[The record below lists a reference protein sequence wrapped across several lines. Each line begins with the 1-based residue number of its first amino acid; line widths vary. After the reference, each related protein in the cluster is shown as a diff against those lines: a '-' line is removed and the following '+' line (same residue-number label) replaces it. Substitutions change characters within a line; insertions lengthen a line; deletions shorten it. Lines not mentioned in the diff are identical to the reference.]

1 MKAQTPGRY
10 PLALRLLHWLLAL
23 LLPAQVMLGFA
34 AEHWTPREVSDALF
48 PLHFK
53 LGVLILCLMI
63 LRLGLRLRLPVP
75 ADDGDV
81 PHWQHRIRIGIHAL
95 IYLLVLALP
104 ISGHVIWVWM
114 GADRTLI
121 GGLQMPAFF
130 VPPDD
135 DETGRAI
142 AWYVHVY
149 GAWTLS
155 ALIGLHVAAA
165 VLRQWRRKDGFIARR
180 MGFGRARQL
189 VDNGAAALPEA
200 RRR

>member
-23 LLPAQVMLGFA
+23 LLLAQVMLGFA
-34 AEHWTPREVSDALF
+34 AEHWTPRALSDALF

-63 LRLGLRLRLPVP
+63 LRLGLRLRLPVTV
-75 ADDGDV
+75 DDSDA
-81 PHWQHRIRIGIHAL
+81 PRWHRRIRSCVHAL

-121 GGLQMPAFF
+121 GGLQLPAFF
-130 VPPDD
+130 VPPHD
-135 DETGRAI
+135 DETGRAL

-165 VLRQWRRKDGFIARR
+165 VLRQWQGKDSFIALR
-180 MGFGRARQL
+180 MGFGAMPQAKIRASMDSPR
-189 VDNGAAALPEA
+189 P
-200 RRR
+200 

>member
-23 LLPAQVMLGFA
+23 LLLVQVMLGFA
-34 AEHWTPREVSDALF
+34 AEHWTPRAVSDALF
-48 PLHFK
+48 PRHFK

-75 ADDGDV
+75 ADDGDA
-81 PHWQHRIRIGIHAL
+81 PRWHRRIRSCVHAL

-121 GGLQMPAFF
+121 GGLQLPPFF
-130 VPPDD
+130 VPPHDN
-135 DETGRAI
+135 ETGRAL

-155 ALIGLHVAAA
+155 ALVGLHVAAA
-165 VLRQWRRKDGFIARR
+165 VLRQWQGKDSFIALR
-180 MGFGRARQL
+180 MGFGAMPQAKIRASMDSPR
-189 VDNGAAALPEA
+189 P
-200 RRR
+200 

>member
-1 MKAQTPGRY
+1 MKVESAGRY

-23 LLPAQVMLGFA
+23 LLLAQVMLGFA
-34 AEHWTPREVSDALF
+34 AERWTSRAISDALF

-63 LRLGLRLRLPVP
+63 PRLGLRLRLPVP
-75 ADDGDV
+75 DDDGDA
-81 PHWQHRIRIGIHAL
+81 PRWHRRIRSCVHAL

-114 GADRTLI
+114 GADRTLL

-130 VPPDD
+130 VPPDG

-155 ALIGLHVAAA
+155 ALVGLHVAA
-165 VLRQWRRKDGFIARR
+165 VVFRQWRRKDGFIVRR
-180 MGFGRARQL
+180 MGFGGICLQTKQRDHGLIDSRDL
-189 VDNGAAALPEA
+189 
-200 RRR
+200 

>member
-1 MKAQTPGRY
+1 VKVESPGRY

-23 LLPAQVMLGFA
+23 LLLAQVTLGFA
-34 AEHWTPREVSDALF
+34 AERWTSRVISDALF
-48 PLHFK
+48 PFHFK

-63 LRLGLRLRLPVP
+63 LRLGLRLCLPVP
-75 ADDGDV
+75 DDDGDATR
-81 PHWQHRIRIGIHAL
+81 WHRRLRSCVHTL
-95 IYLLVLALP
+95 IYLLVLELP

-114 GADRTLI
+114 GADRTLL

-155 ALIGLHVAAA
+155 ALVGLHVAA
-165 VLRQWRRKDGFIARR
+165 VVFRQWWRKDGFIARR
-180 MGFGRARQL
+180 MGFGGVGSA
-189 VDNGAAALPEA
+189 
-200 RRR
+200 

>member
-10 PLALRLLHWLLAL
+10 PLALRLLHWLLAV
-23 LLPAQVMLGFA
+23 LLPAQVMLGIA
-34 AEHWTPREVSDALF
+34 AEHWTPRAISDALF
-48 PLHFK
+48 PFHFK

-63 LRLGLRLRLPVP
+63 LRLGLRLRLPVT
-75 ADDGDV
+75 ADDSDA
-81 PHWQHRIRIGIHAL
+81 PRWHRRIRPCVHAL

-121 GGLQMPAFF
+121 GGLQLPAFF
-130 VPPDD
+130 VPSDD
-135 DETGRAI
+135 DETGRAL

-155 ALIGLHVAAA
+155 ALVSLHVAAA
-165 VLRQWRRKDGFIARR
+165 VFRQWRRKDGYIARR
-180 MGFGRARQL
+180 MGFGRVRSA
-189 VDNGAAALPEA
+189 
-200 RRR
+200 